1 MDVGAKVRRHE
12 IGLGRSA
19 GGRPILLAT
28 IGAPFDEEAA
38 VFAVDSAVEAGQPL
52 IVANI
57 TALEPLG
64 LSVMLGY
71 DALEEFTPEVS
82 ESVRRPVELAYSLGV
97 TVERLRIR
105 SPRPIQA
112 LLQLAS
118 ERRPGLLVFGA
129 DRQGLAPRTYRR
141 AVRAIREGAG
151 CLIWVVPEPAA

>member
-1 MDVGAKVRRHE
+1 MDLGAKVRRRE
-12 IGLGRSA
+12 IGSTRSS
-19 GGRPILLAT
+19 GGSPILLAT

-38 VFAVDSAVEAGQPL
+38 AFAVDSAVEAGQPL

-57 TALEPLG
+57 TMLEPLG
-64 LSVMLGY
+64 LSLMLGY

-82 ESVRRPVELAYSLGV
+82 DSVKRPVELAHSLGV
-97 TVERLRIR
+97 SVERLRIR

-129 DRQGLAPRTYRR
+129 DRRGLAPRTYRR

-151 CLIWVVPEPAA
+151 CLIWVCPEPTT